1 MTVITM
7 MRCFLRPWV
16 SSTHTSTRNGFG
28 RRSLRGCGCMHTRK
42 TRRPARNGRFRAHRL
57 GGPTDSTDVGW
68 TRAKSLSLSLSRSFS
83 WFRHYIIR
91 SFTHNIVVANMS
103 LMSEIRGPYRN
114 RPCVMRF
121 SRFRFDVSVHPRTIA
136 DSPPNRKSPIRFC

>member
-28 RRSLRGCGCMHTRK
+28 RRSCAGVGACTRGKHVDRHVTADSVHTDLEV
-42 TRRPARNGRFRAHRL
+42 RPIQRMLVEHERN
-57 GGPTDSTDVGW
+57 
-68 TRAKSLSLSLSRSFS
+68 LSLSLSRSFS